1 MCILLTICFIKGVI
15 EIEALLKIIPV
26 APCYSG
32 IRYKDVEGRRE
43 IDNWS
48 SHVDS
53 WTNRVDKWYYFD
65 LVELSAETLEL
76 VEIAKEA
83 ALNS

>member
-1 MCILLTICFIKGVI
+1 V
-15 EIEALLKIIPV
+15 
-26 APCYSG
+26 
-32 IRYKDVEGRRE
+32 DGRRE

-76 VEIAKEA
+76 VEVAKEA